1 MGRRETERKTG
12 NGWRWP
18 VAVALVLTAVFTVG
32 AAFLGMQVNR
42 WQGEVERLREERR
55 QLRTEALAAQETQ
68 AALRAEVERLTEDE
82 AQLRAQLEAAERE
95 AEEARQALKNEQS
108 KPEPEPAQ
116 EPDPNDPYPALYA
129 QPADRESQA
138 PGQTIYLTFDDG
150 PSDRTAEVL
159 DILKENDIKATFFV
173 TGQTGEQA
181 EEMMRRI
188 VEEGHTIGVHTYTHK
203 YREIY
208 ASVDAYL
215 EDFNRI
221 YQLVYEVTGVYP
233 QIFRFPGGT
242 INSFNKKTYR
252 AIVAEMDR
260 RGFVHY
266 DWNAGNGDAEG
277 IDYSV
282 SELVRNAL
290 SRVGNER
297 VIMLMHDSAPKTR
310 TVQSLQPIIDGYRDA
325 GYTFAPLTPEVK
337 AITFD

>member
-1 MGRRETERKTG
+1 MERRETERRTG
-12 NGWRWP
+12 KGWRWP
-18 VAVALVLTAVFTVG
+18 VAAALVLTAVFSVG
-32 AAFLGMQVNR
+32 TALLGMQVNR

-68 AALRAEVERLTEDE
+68 AALQAQVEQLTEDE

-95 AEEARQALKNEQS
+95 AEEARQALRDGQS
-108 KPEPEPAQ
+108 GPEQ
-116 EPDPNDPYPALYA
+116 EPKPNGDDPYPELYA

-138 PGQTIYLTFDDG
+138 PEKTVYLTFDDG
-150 PSDRTAEVL
+150 PSARTGEIL
-159 DILKENDIKATFFV
+159 DILKENGVRATFFV

-181 EEMMRRI
+181 EALMRRV
-188 VEEGHTIGVHTYTHK
+188 VEEGHTIGVHTYSHK
-203 YREIY
+203 YREVY
-208 ASVDAYL
+208 ASVSDYL
-215 EDFNRI
+215 ADFDRI
-221 YQLVYEVTGVYP
+221 YQLVHEVTGVYP
-233 QIFRFPGGT
+233 QILRFPGGT

-282 SELVRNAL
+282 AELVRNAL
-290 SRVGNER
+290 SRVGSKR
-297 VIMLMHDSAPKTR
+297 VIMLMHDSEPKTG
-310 TVQSLQPIIDGYRDA
+310 TVQSLQAIIDGYRDA